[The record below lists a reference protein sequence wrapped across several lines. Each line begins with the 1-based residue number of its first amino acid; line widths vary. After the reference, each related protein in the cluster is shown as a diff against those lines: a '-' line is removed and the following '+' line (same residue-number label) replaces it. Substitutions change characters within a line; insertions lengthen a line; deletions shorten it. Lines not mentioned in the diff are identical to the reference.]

1 MREYEVR
8 KGECLAKIASDFG
21 FADFRE
27 IYNHPANAE
36 FKKKRPNPFVI
47 KAGDRL
53 SIPDKPPPKVYQCET
68 GKEHTFVMERP
79 ETFLSIYLRDGH
91 KPLAN
96 KDYILSAN
104 DFRAT
109 GRTDENGLVN
119 QPVPARATSAE
130 LYLPDDDISFDLRIG
145 DLDPLTEVSG
155 LMQRLENL
163 GFASD
168 DGSGFVLDDGDDGVE
183 EIGTATTEALR
194 RFQVENGLEPSG
206 EKNDETITR
215 LRALHDKGVQS

>member
-1 MREYEVR
+1 MHEYKVK

-21 FADFRE
+21 FADFRV

-47 KAGDRL
+47 KAGDKI
-53 SIPDKPPPKVYQCET
+53 SIPDKPAPKIYLCET
-68 GKEHTFVMERP
+68 GKEHTFIMERP
-79 ETFLSIYLRDGH
+79 ATFLSIYVRDGH
-91 KPLAN
+91 KPLSN
-96 KDYILSAN
+96 KDYILSAH

-109 GRTDENGLVN
+109 GQTDANGLVN

-130 LYLPDDDISFDLRIG
+130 LYFPDSDITFDLRIG

-155 LMQRLENL
+155 LLQRLENL

-168 DGSGFVLDDGDDGVE
+168 DWSGFVLDHGDDEVGS
-183 EIGTATTEALR
+183 ATIEALR
-194 RFQVENGLEPSG
+194 RFQVENGLEPTG
-206 EKNDETITR
+206 ERTDETIAR